1 MVKKRY
7 TMKRISRKWA
17 SRKRGGNA
25 TNLPAPYFKAPLVQ
39 PAADAGQDLLKIVGN
54 MVRPRI
60 GGGSYKKRRT
70 MKKKGGFVP
79 SIMEGFSQMAGK
91 YVLPIAMFAGYKLIN
106 RSTKSKKKSV
116 KRIKKSRRVKRV

>member
-1 MVKKRY
+1 MRKGMTHKRRTY
-7 TMKRISRKWA
+7 
-17 SRKRGGNA
+17 RKRRGGGA

-39 PAADAGQDLLKIVGN
+39 PIADAGQDLLKVVGN

-60 GGGSYKKRRT
+60 GGGGRRT

-91 YVLPIAMFAGYKLIN
+91 YVLPLAMFAGYKLIN
-106 RSTKSKKKSV
+106 RKTSKSGRKSS
-116 KRIKKSRRVKRV
+116 KRTRRFKRV

>member
-1 MVKKRY
+1 MKKRH
-7 TMKRISRKWA
+7 TRKAVSRKRT
-17 SRKRGGNA
+17 SRKRTNRKRGGNA
-25 TNLPAPYFKAPLVQ
+25 TNLPAPYFNAPLVQ
-39 PAADAGQDLLKIVGN
+39 PVADAGQDLLKIVGN

-70 MKKKGGFVP
+70 LKKKGGFVP

-106 RSTKSKKKSV
+106 RTTKSKKKSG
-116 KRIKKSRRVKRV
+116 RRTKRV